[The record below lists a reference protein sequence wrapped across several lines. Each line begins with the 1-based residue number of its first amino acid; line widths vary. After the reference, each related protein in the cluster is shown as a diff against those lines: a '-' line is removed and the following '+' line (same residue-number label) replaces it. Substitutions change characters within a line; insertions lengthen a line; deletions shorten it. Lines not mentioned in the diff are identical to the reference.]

1 MKERI
6 GQYQFSDNQ
15 IDQLATAGIKADTR
29 KGFTAS
35 QYIQMAQ
42 LGILKREDKTAL
54 IDGRVEHTK
63 PLTRIQQ
70 NRVSKAARALG
81 KALSPETEISVHSTI
96 RLDDHTAVDPDI
108 AVLTPEASQDAKN
121 LPGPEGILL
130 IIEVSEHLPRANER
144 QTIRRYA
151 EAGIPETWLM
161 VIETGEVQVH
171 WNPSPDGYTE
181 IKLFSPTEKLS
192 PQGIPQLSTTAT
204 ELLN

>member
-42 LGILKREDKTAL
+42 VGILKREDKTAL

-70 NRVSKAARALG
+70 NRVSKAARAIG

-108 AVLTPEASQDAKN
+108 AILTPEASQDAKN
-121 LPGPEGILL
+121 IPGPEGILL
-130 IIEVSEHLPRANER
+130 IIEMSEHLPRANDR
-144 QTIRRYA
+144 QPIRRYA

-171 WNPSPDGYTE
+171 RIPGPEGYTE
-181 IKLFSPTEKLS
+181 INLFSPSEKLS
-192 PQGIPQLSTTAT
+192 PQGIPQLSTTAK